1 VGRISEVGRALR
13 ARQIGQVG
21 RISEVG
27 RALRARQIGQVGR
40 ISARGGSPGGVTR
53 QFKP

>member
-1 VGRISEVGRALR
+1 MAARGRRRKAAGG
-13 ARQIGQVG
+13 GQVG